1 MFFFIDLSVQFM
13 SKVKRNFSN
22 AKFFSKAIFTVTHP
36 NAKFSLKVVQFFSI
50 KQFFKNSE
58 KTFKK

>member
-36 NAKFSLKVVQFFSI
+36 NAKFSLNPNQLCI
-50 KQFFKNSE
+50 KSNFKRYAW
-58 KTFKK
+58 